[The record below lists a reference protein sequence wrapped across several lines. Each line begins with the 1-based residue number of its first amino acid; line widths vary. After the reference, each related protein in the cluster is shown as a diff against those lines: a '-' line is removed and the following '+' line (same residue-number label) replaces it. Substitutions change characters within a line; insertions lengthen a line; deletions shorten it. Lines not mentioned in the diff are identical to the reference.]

1 MNDEEMTPALL
12 AYVSEFQSFRPALTH
27 LRELEI
33 RVLLAA
39 SALRAHGETGTAENL
54 AEVRDLVVFTEAR
67 VEAAAFEAARRAMR
81 REMEAGS

>member
-1 MNDEEMTPALL
+1 M
-12 AYVSEFQSFRPALTH
+12 LTH

-39 SALRAHGETGTAENL
+39 STLRAHGETGTAESL
-54 AEVRDLVVFTEAR
+54 TEVRELVEFVESR

-81 REMEAGS
+81 GGIS